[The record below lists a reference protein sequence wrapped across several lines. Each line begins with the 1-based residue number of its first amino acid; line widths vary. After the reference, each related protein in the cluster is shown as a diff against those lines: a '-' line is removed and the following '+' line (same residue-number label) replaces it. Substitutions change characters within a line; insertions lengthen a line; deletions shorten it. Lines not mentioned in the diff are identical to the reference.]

1 MIFDILEMNIVVS
14 VGITLLCLFAGKLRR
29 RYGAG
34 WMKMAWLLLAV
45 RLLIPYNFSTS
56 FTGVQLLNYV
66 GFEQEREAAESSWPG
81 QGDNAAPEGI
91 QTGQGDSAAPEG
103 IQTGQGDGTTAD
115 SSAQQEGSMLTDT
128 GDGVE
133 NAAGIQTDHAGALP
147 VEDLTGQTG
156 NTATGTVEGQTGNTA
171 TGQLGL
177 FYTALLI
184 KIWLAGVAASVLYL
198 LIGYLIFYGRCKR
211 SLCPITDSRL
221 LKEICRQQR
230 RHIGQVR
237 IMVYKST
244 AVSSP
249 MITGLIRPRLILPA
263 DAERWN
269 TRQLEL
275 VMAHELCHYRKRI
288 SG

>member
-81 QGDNAAPEGI
+81 QGDNAVPEGIQTGQGDSAALEGIQAGQGDSAAPEGIQTGQGDGTAPEGI

-103 IQTGQGDGTTAD
+103 IQTGPGDGTTAD
-115 SSAQQEGSMLTDT
+115 GSAQQEGSMLTDT

-133 NAAGIQTDHAGALP
+133 NAAGIQTDHAGA
-147 VEDLTGQTG
+147 VSGEGQTGQTG
-156 NTATGTVEGQTGNTA
+156 NGA
-171 TGQLGL
+171 TGQPRVQWK
-177 FYTALLI
+177 A
-184 KIWLAGVAASVLYL
+184 
-198 LIGYLIFYGRCKR
+198 
-211 SLCPITDSRL
+211 
-221 LKEICRQQR
+221 RQGTQPQDNSAFSIP
-230 RHIGQVR
+230 HF
-237 IMVYKST
+237 
-244 AVSSP
+244 
-249 MITGLIRPRLILPA
+249 
-263 DAERWN
+263 
-269 TRQLEL
+269 
-275 VMAHELCHYRKRI
+275 
-288 SG
+288 